1 MGLVLQHETT
11 RIVRISKELQ
21 TALEVD
27 GNRVDVSQATK
38 DNIKKQHIKTYQE
51 RDQHGYVHRKQVNS
65 EGYNKKLSNSW
76 LSKPSIISHAEGY
89 IFAIQE
95 QEINTRAL
103 KSKREQKNNAGFDAN
118 CRFCHRRTEDIF
130 HLLCACDHL
139 SASLHLPMRH
149 DEVAKTMY
157 NAIIHQQ
164 FTGLPYTRPQPV
176 WKRGNIELWW
186 DIHIT
191 TSPRVKHNKPDIVI
205 WDLLKKHC
213 TIVDICVPLDINVK
227 NQEKMKMDTYAP
239 LIVGLL
245 RIYPSYSFEVVPIV
259 VGATGL
265 VTDSLVTNV
274 RKILG
279 VKKVEETV
287 SNLQQKALIGSMRVL
302 KSALSMKSS

>member
-1 MGLVLQHETT
+1 
-11 RIVRISKELQ
+11 
-21 TALEVD
+21 
-27 GNRVDVSQATK
+27 
-38 DNIKKQHIKTYQE
+38 
-51 RDQHGYVHRKQVNS
+51 
-65 EGYNKKLSNSW
+65 
-76 LSKPSIISHAEGY
+76 
-89 IFAIQE
+89 
-95 QEINTRAL
+95 
-103 KSKREQKNNAGFDAN
+103 
-118 CRFCHRRTEDIF
+118 
-130 HLLCACDHL
+130 
-139 SASLHLPMRH
+139 
-149 DEVAKTMY
+149 MY
-157 NAIIHQQ
+157 NDIIHQQ
-164 FTGLPYTRPQPV
+164 FPGLPYTRPQPV

-227 NQEKMKMDTYAP
+227 NQEKMKVDTYAP

-279 VKKVEETV
+279 VKKVEEIV

>member
-1 MGLVLQHETT
+1 M
-11 RIVRISKELQ
+11 
-21 TALEVD
+21 
-27 GNRVDVSQATK
+27 
-38 DNIKKQHIKTYQE
+38 
-51 RDQHGYVHRKQVNS
+51 
-65 EGYNKKLSNSW
+65 
-76 LSKPSIISHAEGY
+76 
-89 IFAIQE
+89 
-95 QEINTRAL
+95 
-103 KSKREQKNNAGFDAN
+103 
-118 CRFCHRRTEDIF
+118 
-130 HLLCACDHL
+130 
-139 SASLHLPMRH
+139 
-149 DEVAKTMY
+149 
-157 NAIIHQQ
+157 
-164 FTGLPYTRPQPV
+164 
-176 WKRGNIELWW
+176 
-186 DIHIT
+186 
-191 TSPRVKHNKPDIVI
+191 I

-227 NQEKMKMDTYAP
+227 NQEKMKIDTYAP